1 MLNNADKD
9 NLMKLR
15 GIGPRRAE
23 LIINNRK
30 ESPFK
35 GLQDLKRIGMY
46 SMQIIRIAKENT
58 LELLD
63 FAQGQ

>member
-46 SMQIIRIAKENT
+46 SMQIIRIANENT